1 MQPWKDKLQ
10 ESFKSYLE
18 YVVLNLKR
26 EPLKERESDKQIYLT
41 HADQTSRLRSI
52 IERMEN
58 SIEFKNLV
66 TSFSTAFGREP
77 KKGVVTERYRMQTFF
92 KRSKLYLNISEGKQV
107 SIEGAF
113 DKLCSVLNER
123 QIKIVSL
130 RLIEEVYFPDE
141 LIDFGTFRIQRF
153 SKAELDELVD
163 NQVNSIFYPYARLD
177 TDKLCHYWFIK
188 EEKYEKRKKGDFFLI
203 HIGDWDDFFRVS
215 RTFPDRTIQLLAL
228 FDWETKWI
236 AKTDDIK
243 QDTGWLRFSTSITLN
258 VTDDIFETPSPSPDL
273 SGLEFLPYFDAMGEE
288 IGEAPIFPI
297 HLEKDELE
305 RLKNIVIKTKQF
317 LDTIDLTE
325 CDLEFLNI
333 GMGYLAK
340 AFFTEGL
347 EQLLWHM
354 TVLDA
359 LFGERDEVIG
369 SLKRRISN
377 IFGKTEKARKEIRN
391 KVDDLYKF
399 RSDLVHGNIF
409 KDEVF
414 KGHLRIARTFARDSL
429 LWFLNLLSTIHK
441 ELTRANIPLTNYPKR
456 KEFLFLLDS
465 EKSDLERFRILVQN
479 LPKDF
484 LDHD

>member
-1 MQPWKDKLQ
+1 MEPWKDQLR
-10 ESFKSYLE
+10 ESFKSYVE
-18 YVVLNLKR
+18 YVALNLR
-26 EPLKERESDKQIYLT
+26 EERLKENEPDKQIYLA
-41 HADQTSRLRSI
+41 HIDQPSRLRAI

-58 SIEFKNLV
+58 SVEFKNLLS
-66 TSFSTAFGREP
+66 SFSTALGRDP
-77 KKGVVTERYRMQTFF
+77 KKAIKERYGMQTFF
-92 KRSKLYLNISEGKQV
+92 RRSKLYLNISEGKAV
-107 SIEGAF
+107 SIEDVF
-113 DKLCSVLNER
+113 DKLCSVFNER

-130 RLIEEVYFPDE
+130 RLIEQVYFRDD
-141 LIDFGTFRIQRF
+141 LIDFGTFRIERF
-153 SKAELDELVD
+153 SKAELDELVG

-177 TDKLCHYWFIK
+177 TDKLCYYWFIK
-188 EEKYEKRKKGDFFLI
+188 EESYERRKKGGFFLI

-228 FDWETKWI
+228 FDWETKWV

-243 QDTGWLRFSTSITLN
+243 QDTGWLRFSTPITLN
-258 VTDDIFETPSPSPDL
+258 VTDDNFETPSPSPDL
-273 SGLEFLPYFDAMGEE
+273 SGLEFLPYSDAMGEE
-288 IGEAPIFPI
+288 IGEAPTFPI

-305 RLKNIVIKTKQF
+305 RLKKIVIETKRF

-333 GMGYLAK
+333 AMGYLGK
-340 AFFTEGL
+340 AFFTDGL

-377 IFGKTEKARKEIRN
+377 IFGKTEKARKEIRS

-409 KDEVF
+409 KEEVF
-414 KGHLRIARTFARDSL
+414 QGHLRIARTFARNSL
-429 LWFLNLLSTIHK
+429 LWFLNLLSTIHA
-441 ELTRANIPLTNYPKR
+441 ELARAGIPLENYPKR
-456 KEFLFLLDS
+456 KEFLMLLDS
-465 EKSDLERFRILVQN
+465 EKSDLERFRILIQN
-479 LPKDF
+479 LPEDF
-484 LDHD
+484 PDHS